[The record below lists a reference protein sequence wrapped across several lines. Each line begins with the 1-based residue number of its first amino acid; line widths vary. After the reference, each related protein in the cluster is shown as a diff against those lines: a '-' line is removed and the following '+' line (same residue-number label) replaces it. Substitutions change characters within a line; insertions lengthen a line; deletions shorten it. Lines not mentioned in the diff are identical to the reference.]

1 MNEKIDSIKKR
12 ITTDKTFNISRI
24 PPATLRRFLELANYD
39 DFCSD
44 RGMVLKYLIDFHDGL
59 IRTGVEHIE
68 ERLDMLDA
76 EITMLKKEKEE
87 KPKPKRSRG

>member
-87 KPKPKRSRG
+87 KPKPKRLRG